1 VFLHRPFRLL
11 LLRLLLVAV
20 FFNTAI
26 GVPAHAIEHLR
37 EAQASARDADGP
49 VEGAE
54 AHAACAWCS
63 SYAQLAQALDTA
75 LPRPCPPAASAGHAI
90 AWRSADAALSAE
102 RWPFRSRD
110 PPQA

>member
-1 VFLHRPFRLL
+1 MAHPIRFL

-20 FFNTAI
+20 LFNTAI

-37 EAQASARDADGP
+37 EAQAGLLDADP
-49 VEGAE
+49 AERAE

-63 SYAQLAQALDTA
+63 SYAQLAQALDAAPPSWCPTA
-75 LPRPCPPAASAGHAI
+75 LAAGSAMP
-90 AWRSADAALSAE
+90 WRSADAPPSAE

>member
-1 VFLHRPFRLL
+1 MRLPIRLL

-37 EAQASARDADGP
+37 EAQASLRDAEAP
-49 VEGAE
+49 AEPAE
-54 AHAACAWCS
+54 AHTACAWCS
-63 SYAQLAQALDTA
+63 SYATLEQALDMA

-90 AWRSADAALSAE
+90 PWHSADASLSAE

>member
-1 VFLHRPFRLL
+1 MRHLTRLL

-20 FFNTAI
+20 LFNTAI

-37 EAQASARDADGP
+37 ETQASLPDADP
-49 VEGAE
+49 PAEHAE

-63 SYAQLAQALDTA
+63 SHAQLAHALD
-75 LPRPCPPAASAGHAI
+75 AAAPQPIPDAIAGHAI
-90 AWRSADAALSAE
+90 AWHGASAGPSAD

>member
-1 VFLHRPFRLL
+1 MRLPIRLL

-37 EAQASARDADGP
+37 EAQANALGADGP
-49 VEGAE
+49 ADERAE

-63 SYAQLAQALDTA
+63 SHAQLEHALEAGPPLIRLPARAAGQAIVWRGVDA
-75 LPRPCPPAASAGHAI
+75 PA
-90 AWRSADAALSAE
+90 SAE

>member
-1 VFLHRPFRLL
+1 MRAPLRLL

-37 EAQASARDADGP
+37 EAQASLLDDDAP
-49 VEGAE
+49 AKRAE
-54 AHAACAWCS
+54 AHTACAWCHS
-63 SYAQLAQALDTA
+63 HAQLEHGLDA
-75 LPRPCPPAASAGHAI
+75 APLLPCPSATIAGHAI
-90 AWRSADAALSAE
+90 PWRSADAALNAE